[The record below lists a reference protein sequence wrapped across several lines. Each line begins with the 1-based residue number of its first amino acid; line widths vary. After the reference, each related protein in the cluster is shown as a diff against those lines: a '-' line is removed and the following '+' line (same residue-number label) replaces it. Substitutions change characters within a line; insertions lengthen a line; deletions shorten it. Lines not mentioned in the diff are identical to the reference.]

1 MPDAEAGE
9 VSPAGVR
16 RLRVAYLAFLLASFV
31 IFGASMAIDLSPGLG
46 SERGAT
52 SGLAA
57 AMIPAVLLMGVLI
70 VPSRACRRLLPPD
83 EGDASSGAATPVVVA
98 AAAVVSERTRRPV
111 ASRAVFALQW

>member
-31 IFGASMAIDLSPGLG
+31 IFGASMAIDLSRGLG

-83 EGDASSGAATPVVVA
+83 DGDATSGNMKSPVVM
-98 AAAVVSERTRRPV
+98 AVSVCV
-111 ASRAVFALQW
+111 